1 MLKSIGKKNQEE
13 ENMEG
18 KCLSLKVNTLEDK

>member
-1 MLKSIGKKNQEE
+1 MLKNIRKKKQEE

-18 KCLSLKVNTLEDK
+18 KCLSLKVNTSEDK

>member
-1 MLKSIGKKNQEE
+1 MLKSIGKNQEE

-18 KCLSLKVNTLEDK
+18 KCLSMKVDTSEDK

>member
-1 MLKSIGKKNQEE
+1 MLKALKKTQEA

-18 KCLSLKVNTLEDK
+18 KCLSLKVNTSEGK

>member
-1 MLKSIGKKNQEE
+1 MLKSMGKNHEE

-18 KCLSLKVNTLEDK
+18 KCLSLKVDTSEDK